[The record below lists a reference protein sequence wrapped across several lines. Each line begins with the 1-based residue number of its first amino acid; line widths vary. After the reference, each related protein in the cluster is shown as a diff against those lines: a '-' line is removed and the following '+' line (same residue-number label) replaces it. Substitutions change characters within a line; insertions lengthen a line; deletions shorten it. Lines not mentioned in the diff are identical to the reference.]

1 MNALIDRS
9 PHPSWLAVA
18 VLATSLGLSAAARG
32 DDSSLYLEKIKPLL
46 RERCYACHGALKQ
59 KAKLRVDTAQQLI
72 EADIIENGEL
82 LARLTSADL
91 DERMPP
97 EGEALHAEEVEAIRE
112 WLAAGAPA
120 PEDEAAED
128 DPRAHWAFQRIERP
142 EVPVVASVDHPIDAF
157 LAAKHA
163 EHNLKAQP
171 NAERGLLLRRLYLD
185 VIGLPPTAEQLADQR
200 DPETIIDELLAS
212 PHYGERW
219 GRHWMDIWRYSDWY
233 GLGAQ
238 LRNSQKNLWRW
249 RDWIV
254 DSLNDDKGY
263 DRMVHEMLAGDELD
277 PENLDVVAGT
287 GFLARNY
294 YLFNRTTWLDD
305 TIEHTGKAFLGL
317 TMNCAKCHD
326 HKYDPIEHTDYY
338 RFRAIFEPHQV
349 RVDALPGLAN
359 YEEDGLPR
367 AFDDHLD
374 AETFLHER
382 GDPANPDKSKI
393 IPPGVPAI
401 FASAAPQPEPIQ
413 LPVFAWAPGL
423 RDYVQDDQLAAART
437 RLNKQREA
445 LAKAK
450 AQQPSS
456 STTDPGPD
464 SLLSFEDDFSTAR
477 PKSWII
483 DGSGWRYQGGSLV
496 QLESNREKQYARLR
510 QPHAAD
516 FDLTLN
522 FRTTGG
528 DTYKSV
534 GIRFDLIDEGRNAHT
549 VYTSAHATA
558 PKVQVAHTRDGASS
572 YPGSGKLNH
581 KIVTNHDYEL
591 GVRVRGN
598 LINVS
603 LDGKFLIA
611 YQLPY
616 RNPGGIIELFAFD
629 ATAEFESFRLKPLD
643 PETEMQ
649 AAKAA
654 DGSAAPDHETA
665 LKIAEARV
673 TEAETALAALE
684 ARIAADRHTYL
695 DQKAE
700 GSAADA
706 AHQEKIHTL
715 AKARLDLLTAE
726 AGKEKAAGKAV
737 ADAEAALKSGDPSKA
752 EYSSVRGSFKAKETP
767 EHSKELYDP
776 TYSKTSSGRR
786 TALAKWIIS
795 RDNPLAAR
803 VAVNHIWMRHFGT
816 PLVEKVFDFGRQSPR
831 PEHDTLL
838 DFLAMELIDSG
849 WSMKHLHRL
858 MLTSQAWQRTSSN
871 LNADAAT
878 LAADPT
884 NQYYWRMNPR
894 RMESQLI
901 RDSLIGL
908 AGELDL
914 QMGGPSIKPDGDSQ
928 RRSLYLRHSRESN
941 SLLLTTFDDADVLA
955 CYRRSESIVPQQA
968 LALANSSLSL
978 EMCAQ
983 IATATAPGSDDRK
996 FAGQAFQQILCRPPS
1011 ATELAECIK
1020 FLAEVPNRARL
1031 VHALVNHNDFIMIR

>member
-1 MNALIDRS
+1 MNTLIDS
-9 PHPSWLAVA
+9 SN
-18 VLATSLGLSAAARG
+18 GLSRLVVAALAGIVGLAATARG
-32 DDSSLYLEKIKPLL
+32 DDRALYLEKIKPLL

-72 EADIIENGEL
+72 EADVIENGEL
-82 LARLTSADL
+82 LARLTSTDL

-97 EGEALHAEEVEAIRE
+97 EGEALHAEEIAEIRR
-112 WLAAGAPA
+112 WIAAGSPA

-142 EVPVVASVDHPIDAF
+142 EVPVRPGVDHPIDAF
-157 LAAKHA
+157 LAAKHT
-163 EHNLKAQP
+163 EHNLHVQP
-171 NAERGLLLRRLYLD
+171 AAERSLLLRRLYLD
-185 VIGLPPTAEQLADQR
+185 VIGLPPTAEQLADSR
-200 DPETIIDELLAS
+200 DLEKIIDELLAS

-219 GRHWMDIWRYSDWY
+219 GRHWMDVWRYSDWY

-238 LRNSQKNLWRW
+238 IRNSQKNLWHW

-254 DSLNDDKGY
+254 NSLNDDKGY
-263 DRMVHEMLAGDELD
+263 DRMVHEMLAGDELA

-305 TIEHTGKAFLGL
+305 TVEHTGKAFLGL

-338 RFRAIFEPHQV
+338 RFRAIFEPHQI
-349 RVDALPGLAN
+349 RLDALPGLAN
-359 YEEDGLPR
+359 YEDDGLPR

-382 GDPANPDKSKI
+382 GDPASPDKSKK

-401 FASAAPQPEPIQ
+401 FAASAAQPEPIQ

-423 RDYVQDDQLAAART
+423 RDYVQKDQLAAART
-437 RLNKQREA
+437 RLGKERDA

-450 AQQPSS
+450 AQRPSS
-456 STTDPGPD
+456 AAVDPGPD
-464 SLLSFEDDFSTAR
+464 SLLTFEDDFGAAR
-477 PKSWII
+477 PESWII

-496 QLESNREKQYARLR
+496 QLESNQEKQYARLR
-510 QPHAAD
+510 QPHSAD
-516 FDLTLN
+516 FDLSVN

-528 DTYKSV
+528 GTYKSV

-549 VYTSAHATA
+549 VYTSAHASA
-558 PKVQVAHTRDGASS
+558 PKVQVAHTRDGAPS
-572 YPGSGKLNH
+572 YPGGGKVNH
-581 KIVTNHDYEL
+581 KIDVNHDYQL

-603 LDGKFLIA
+603 LDGEFLIA

-616 RNPGGIIELFAFD
+616 RNPGGVIELFAFD
-629 ATAEFESFRLKPLD
+629 ATADFESLHLKPLD
-643 PETEMQ
+643 PEIEMQ

-654 DGSAAPDHETA
+654 DDSEAPNQENA
-665 LKIAEARV
+665 EQIADARV
-673 TEAETALAALE
+673 TEAETALATLE
-684 ARIAADRHTYL
+684 ASIAADRHTYL
-695 DQKAE
+695 DQKVDGGPAQ
-700 GSAADA
+700 A
-706 AHQEKIHTL
+706 AHQQKAHTL

-726 AGKEKAAGKAV
+726 AGKEKAAEKAV
-737 ADAEAALKSGDPSKA
+737 ADAEAALKSEVDSKTTYA
-752 EYSSVRGSFKAKETP
+752 SVRGSFKAKETP
-767 EHSKELYDP
+767 EHSDDLYDP
-776 TYSKTSSGRR
+776 TYSRTSSGRR
-786 TALAKWIIS
+786 TALAQWIIS

-816 PLVEKVFDFGRQSPR
+816 PIVEKVFDFGRQSVR
-831 PEHDTLL
+831 PEHDALL

-858 MLTSQAWQRTSSN
+858 ILTSQAWQRTSSN

-878 LAADPT
+878 FAADPT

-901 RDSLIGL
+901 RDSLMSL

-914 QMGGPSIKPDGDSQ
+914 KMAGPSINASEKTK
-928 RRSLYLRHSRESN
+928 RRSLYLNHSRESN

-978 EMCAQ
+978 EMCTQ
-983 IATATAPGSDDRK
+983 IAESIAPGSDDSE
-996 FAGQAFQQILCRPPS
+996 FARQAFQKILCRS
-1011 ATELAECIK
+1011 ASTTELAECKK

-1031 VHALVNHNDFIMIR
+1031 VHSLVNHNDFIMIR

>member
-1 MNALIDRS
+1 MKALTKNCHRVAWMMATALI
-9 PHPSWLAVA
+9 
-18 VLATSLGLSAAARG
+18 GIAANARA
-32 DDSSLYLEKIKPLL
+32 DDKALYVEKIKPLL

-59 KAKLRVDTAQQLI
+59 KAQLRVDTAQQI
-72 EADIIENGEL
+72 IDADIIENGKL
-82 LARLTSADL
+82 LARLVSNDL

-97 EGEALHAEEVEAIRE
+97 EGEALHAEEIAAIRK
-112 WLAAGAPA
+112 WLEAGAPA
-120 PEDEAAED
+120 PEGENAED

-142 EVPVVASVDHPIDAF
+142 EVPGIAGAVHPIDAY
-157 LAAKHA
+157 LAAKHTK
-163 EHNLKAQP
+163 HNLKAQP
-171 NAERGLLLRRLYLD
+171 AAERSLLLRRLYLD
-185 VIGLPPTAEQLADQR
+185 LIGLPPTPEQLKDSR
-200 DPETIIDELLAS
+200 DLEKIIDELLAS

-219 GRHWMDIWRYSDWY
+219 GRHWMDVWRYSDWY

-254 DSLNDDKGY
+254 NSLNDDKGY

-287 GFLARNY
+287 GFLTRNY

-349 RVDALPGLAN
+349 RLDALPGLADYAN
-359 YEEDGLPR
+359 DGLPR

-374 AETFLHER
+374 AKTFLHQR
-382 GDPANPDKSKI
+382 GDPASPDKSKI
-393 IPPGVPAI
+393 ISAGVPAI
-401 FASAAPQPEPIQ
+401 FADAAPQPEAIE

-423 RDYVQDDQLAAART
+423 RDYVQKDQLAAART
-437 RLNKQREA
+437 KLSREKDA

-450 AQQPSS
+450 AQLSTPSKVR
-456 STTDPGPD
+456 PAPA
-464 SLLSFEDDFSTAR
+464 SLLAYEDDFSTAR
-477 PKSWII
+477 PKLWLI

-496 QLESNREKQYARLR
+496 QLESNREKQYARMR
-510 QPHAAD
+510 QPHSPD
-516 FDLTLN
+516 FDLSVN

-549 VYTSAHATA
+549 VYTSAHAA
-558 PKVQVAHTRDGASS
+558 GPKVQVAHTRDGASS
-572 YPGSGKLNH
+572 YPRAGKVSH
-581 KIVTNHDYEL
+581 KIETNHDYQL
-591 GVRVRGN
+591 DVRVRGN

-603 LDGKFLIA
+603 LDGEFLIA

-616 RNPGGIIELFAFD
+616 RNPEGVIELFAFD
-629 ATAEFESFRLKPLD
+629 ATAEFESFSLKPLD
-643 PETEMQ
+643 PDIEMQ
-649 AAKAA
+649 PAKAS
-654 DGSAAPDHETA
+654 DGSTVPDREAA

-673 TEAETALAALE
+673 TEAETALGSLE
-684 ARIAADRHTYL
+684 ARIAADRQTHL
-695 DQKAE
+695 GKKSDKGPKE
-700 GSAADA
+700 AAL
-706 AHQEKIHTL
+706 QERIHTL
-715 AKARLDLLTAE
+715 AKARLELLTAE
-726 AGKEKAAGKAV
+726 AGKKKAAEKAITT
-737 ADAEAALKSGDPSKA
+737 AEKALKTDDDSKA
-752 EYSSVRGSFKAKETP
+752 DYSSVRGSFKAKETP
-767 EHSKELYDP
+767 EHSKQLYEP
-776 TYSKTSSGRR
+776 TYSKISTGRR

-816 PLVEKVFDFGRQSPR
+816 PIVEKVFDFGRQSTR
-831 PEHDTLL
+831 PEHAALL
-838 DFLAMELIDSG
+838 DFLAVELIDSG

-858 MLTSQAWQRTSSN
+858 ILTSQAWQRTSSN
-871 LNADAAT
+871 LNADDAT
-878 LAADPT
+878 FAADPT
-884 NQYYWRMNPR
+884 NQFYWRMNPR

-901 RDSLIGL
+901 RDSLL
-908 AGELDL
+908 SQAGVLDL
-914 QMGGPSIKPDGDSQ
+914 EMGGPSIKPGVDIR
-928 RRSLYLRHSRESN
+928 RRSLYLNHSRESN

-968 LALANSSLSL
+968 LALANSALSL
-978 EMCAQ
+978 EMCEQ
-983 IATATAPGSDDRK
+983 IAATTTAGSDDRE
-996 FAGQAFQQILCRPPS
+996 FARTAFAKILCRPAS
-1011 ATELAECIK
+1011 KSELAECTK

-1031 VHALVNHNDFIMIR
+1031 IHALVNHNDHIMIR